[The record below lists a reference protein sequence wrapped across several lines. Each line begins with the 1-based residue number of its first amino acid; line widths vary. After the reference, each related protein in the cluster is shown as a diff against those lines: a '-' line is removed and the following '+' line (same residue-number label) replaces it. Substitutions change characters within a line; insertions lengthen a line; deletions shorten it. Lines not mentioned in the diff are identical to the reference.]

1 MGVNEER
8 GGEPKSV
15 VFSLILFMDTPI
27 ILTPQQAA
35 KHRNIRIWI
44 AAVVGVAALAGAVFV
59 HELDVNPS
67 VSVPMPTLPSPNAY
81 DDYVRAAALLKDKK
95 EVDAPGNRGT
105 PRTALLPPEVSERVL
120 RDNTPALAALRQGV
134 KHAYLNPPA
143 RSFNTANTSL
153 GPDRVLARLL
163 ALQADVQASHGEWGA
178 SAQTSLDGLKMGSD
192 IPRGG
197 GVIHRLVGVA
207 IDAISR
213 EALGRAVDHL
223 SLAETTAVLER
234 LRAIDADPQTTA
246 QTFREEKWS
255 TQASLMELFGRP
267 SWRTTFLGE
276 NAGGDAGPSLSMR
289 MSFLLTSKRR
299 MMADYTDDM
308 DTTISDMEAHRPTS
322 PLPPAHSDP
331 MADILTPVFIG
342 LPAMCDNDRTQNA
355 FLGIALALHAYQLQ
369 HHAYPETLSALAPD
383 LLPRLPDDPFAP
395 GSPLRYQKNAG
406 TYTLYSVGPDGVD
419 DGGKA
424 IDDPTAPSAK
434 TRRSVMQGAKG
445 DVVMGVNF

>member
-1 MGVNEER
+1 
-8 GGEPKSV
+8 
-15 VFSLILFMDTPI
+15 MDIPI
-27 ILTPQQAA
+27 PLTPQQAA
-35 KHRNIRIWI
+35 KRRKTRMQT
-44 AAVVGVAALAGAVFV
+44 AAVVGAIALLGGVFI
-59 HELDVNPS
+59 HELDVTPNVLIPT
-67 VSVPMPTLPSPNAY
+67 PTLPSPNAY
-81 DDYVRAAALLKDKK
+81 DDYARAAALMKDQREIK
-95 EVDAPGNRGT
+95 APRPRGT
-105 PRTALLPPEVSERVL
+105 LMAPETQLRVL
-120 RDNTPALAALRQGV
+120 RDNAPALAALRQGIA
-134 KHAYLNPPA
+134 HSYLNPPA
-143 RSFNTANTSL
+143 RSFSTALANL
-153 GPDRVLARLL
+153 EPDRALVRLL
-163 ALQADVQASHGEWGA
+163 VLEADEQAARGDWGA

-192 IPRGG
+192 IPHGG
-197 GVIHRLVGVA
+197 GVIHRLVGIA

-213 EALGRAVDHL
+213 EALGRAVDNL
-223 SLAETTAVLER
+223 SLTETKAALER

-246 QTFREEKWS
+246 QTFREAKWS

-299 MMADYTDDM
+299 MMADYTDYM
-308 DTTISDMEAHRPTS
+308 DTTISDMEAHRPIS

-331 MADILTPVFIG
+331 MADILTPMFTG
-342 LPAMCDNDRTQNA
+342 LPAMCDDDRTQNA
-355 FLGIALALHAYQLQ
+355 FLEIALALHAYQLQ
-369 HHAYPETLSALAPD
+369 HHDYPETLSALAPD

-395 GSPLRYQKNAG
+395 GSPLRYQNNAG

-424 IDDPTAPSAK
+424 IDNPTAPSAK